1 MRSWRESK
9 KNLQSVDSLIA
20 ATPDW
25 EEAAATT
32 TVIDVVEFEAAHRD
46 PEWLAFCEEAD
57 HYVAASV
64 TRELQTT

>member
-1 MRSWRESK
+1 MRMWRELK
-9 KNLQSVDSLIA
+9 KNLQNVELIV

-25 EEAAATT
+25 EEAAAAE
-32 TVIDVVEFEAAHRD
+32 TVIDVEEFEAAHRD

-57 HYVAASV
+57 QYVSASV